1 MLYLPH
7 NETLD
12 PPAFQQSVS
21 YFCFLY
27 IFALWKYD
35 IRDTKLF
42 LEDLIGLFDQKFAIT
57 INLPTY
63 SKQNAADS
71 K

>member
-1 MLYLPH
+1 M
-7 NETLD
+7 
-12 PPAFQQSVS
+12 
-21 YFCFLY
+21 
-27 IFALWKYD
+27 FALWKYD

-42 LEDLIGLFDQKFAIT
+42 VEDLIGLFDQKFAIT
-57 INLPTY
+57 MNPPTY